1 MWLIF
6 FSREHKEKNA
16 CLAKLGGKVEEEDGD
31 MKCVSSYFDCCSS
44 YRALIVH

>member
-1 MWLIF
+1 MWLVIF
-6 FSREHKEKNA
+6 SCEQKGKNA

-31 MKCVSSYFDCCSS
+31 MKYVSSYFDCCSS